1 MFFKRST
8 AVIALIGACLGA
20 IYVVSDELKREVRL
34 FLAGALGDVAIER
47 MQQQSADNESGRMA
61 AADMITLP
69 IEVTEPAPGIYM
81 TSGVGNTFV
90 VRSGE
95 GDVIFDTG
103 LIIQAAE
110 QYEVLHQALGNIQPT
125 AVVLSHSHADH
136 VGGARMWASPQTEL
150 VTSSEFLE
158 EQRYLTQL
166 NPYLHRRNRVLFPW
180 LPEEPRVLPGMN
192 FRGLIPDVEVKKGEP
207 RRFTQGGRV
216 FELWSLPGAEG
227 SDNLLLW
234 LPQEKILLSGDF
246 FGPQFPQFP
255 NIFTMRGEK
264 MRKPVEYMNSID
276 HLLNLEIETLLPSHL
291 EPVRG
296 ANDIR
301 AGMIKIREAVDF
313 VHSSTVSGM
322 NAGTSLSELM
332 VEIRLPERLLL
343 SETHGKVSWAVK
355 SIWEYYATWFHF
367 DRTSELYAT
376 PQSAVLDDLAGIIDA
391 DAALSLVREKLQR
404 NEPEQALLLLELFEG
419 FDTDPEIMA
428 LLMELRVEVLS
439 QLRERATVTGNDYE
453 LYWLDSELEKAGGA
467 LP

>member
-8 AVIALIGACLGA
+8 AVTALIGLCLGA
-20 IYVVSDELKREVRL
+20 IYVASDELQREVRL

-47 MQQQSADNESGRMA
+47 MQQQSADNESGPMA

-81 TSGVGNTFV
+81 ASGVGNTFV

-110 QYEVLHQALGNIQPT
+110 QYEVLHQALGSIQPT

-192 FRGLIPDVEVKKGEP
+192 FRGLIPEVEVKKGEP
-207 RRFTQGGRV
+207 RRFTQSGRV

-234 LPQEKILLSGDF
+234 LPEEKILLSGDF

-264 MRKPVEYMNSID
+264 VRRPIEYIES
-276 HLLNLEIETLLPSHL
+276 LNTVIGFAPELILPSHL
-291 EPVRG
+291 GPIEG
-296 ANDIR
+296 AERIMADLTRIR
-301 AGMIKIREAVDF
+301 DAVQW
-313 VHSSTVSGM
+313 VHDQTVAGM
-322 NAGTSLSELM
+322 NAGKTLSEVM
-332 VEIRLPERLLL
+332 ADVRLPSDLAL
-343 SETHGKVSWAVK
+343 SQRHGKVSWAVK

-367 DRTSELYAT
+367 DRTSELYGT
-376 PQSAVLDDLAGIIDA
+376 PQTAVLEDLSRAIDDETITKIIDEA
-391 DAALSLVREKLQR
+391 IQRDEWERALH
-404 NEPEQALLLLELFEG
+404 LLELLEG
-419 FDTDPEIMA
+419 NQALTDA
-428 LLMELRVEVLS
+428 LKDRWVAVITA
-439 QLRERATVTGNDYE
+439 LRERSLSTEKNDYE
-453 LYWLDSELEKAGGA
+453 LYWLDSRLRS
-467 LP
+467 LTQ

>member
-8 AVIALIGACLGA
+8 AVTALIGLCLGA
-20 IYVVSDELKREVRL
+20 IYVASDELQREVRL

-47 MQQQSADNESGRMA
+47 MQQQSADNESGPMA

-81 TSGVGNTFV
+81 ASGVGNTFV

-207 RRFTQGGRV
+207 RRFTQSGRV

-234 LPQEKILLSGDF
+234 LPEEKILLSGDF

-264 MRKPVEYMNSID
+264 VRRPIEYIES
-276 HLLNLEIETLLPSHL
+276 LNTVIGFAPELILPSHL
-291 EPVRG
+291 GPIEG
-296 ANDIR
+296 AERIMADLTRIR
-301 AGMIKIREAVDF
+301 DAVQW
-313 VHSSTVSGM
+313 VHDQTVAGM
-322 NAGTSLSELM
+322 NAGKTLSEVM
-332 VEIRLPERLLL
+332 ADVRLPSDLAL
-343 SETHGKVSWAVK
+343 SQRHGKVSWAVK

-367 DRTSELYAT
+367 DRTSELYGT
-376 PQSAVLDDLAGIIDA
+376 PQTAVLADLSRAIDDETITKIIDEA
-391 DAALSLVREKLQR
+391 IQRDEWERALH
-404 NEPEQALLLLELFEG
+404 LLELLEG
-419 FDTDPEIMA
+419 NQALTDA
-428 LLMELRVEVLS
+428 LKDRWVAVITA
-439 QLRERATVTGNDYE
+439 LRERSLSTEKNDYE
-453 LYWLDSELEKAGGA
+453 LYWLDSRLRS
-467 LP
+467 LTQ